1 MSRIAKFF
9 IAGVLVVAAFGAA
22 GWFAWGQIGREAGV
36 TETRDPF
43 FDQQEPMDG
52 HKRYVSHLF
61 RFSLQVPEEF
71 GLIEFSEGDTT
82 TLVFESPGGE
92 RGFQIFVV
100 PYKEPQVSAKRFN
113 MDVPSGVRDE
123 PREVMVGGVPA
134 TAFYSTNEIVGDT
147 YEVWF
152 IRGGFLYEVT
162 TRKGLESS
170 LNNLLAAWRFE

>member
-1 MSRIAKFF
+1 MSRIAKLFV
-9 IAGVLVVAAFGAA
+9 AGVLVMAALGAA
-22 GWFAWGQIGREAGV
+22 GLLVWGQAGREAGV

-43 FDQQEPMDG
+43 FDQQQPMDG

-61 RFSLQVPEEF
+61 RFSIQVPEEF

-92 RGFQIFVV
+92 RGFQVFVV
-100 PYKEPQVSAKRFN
+100 PYKEEQVSAKRFN
-113 MDVPSGVRDE
+113 MDVPSGVREE
-123 PREVMVGGVPA
+123 PREVRVGGVPA
-134 TAFYSTNEIVGDT
+134 TAFYSTNESIGDT

-162 TRKGLESS
+162 TRKELESL
-170 LNNLLAAWRFE
+170 LNDLLAAWSFE